1 MSASAASGS
10 ARQQLDGERSKIRHG
25 TSVKEDESLIEF
37 KAITKRYPDS
47 VALDNVDLRVESREL
62 FVLVGPSGSGKTT
75 LLKMVNR
82 LVVPTTGQVLIDG
95 EDVATSNVQT
105 LRQHIGYVLQSS
117 ALFPNMTVMQNAAVQ
132 LEALGWAKDK
142 IRDRI
147 NYLLQVV
154 DLDPATYTGR
164 KPDELS
170 GGEAQ
175 RVGIVRALAG
185 NPKLMLMDEP
195 FSALDPV
202 SKEQLQDLILRLHR
216 EVETTIIFV
225 THDMREAV
233 RLADRLAVIHNGVLQ
248 QVGEPATILRQ
259 PANAFVKDFFRGIV
273 STHQTLAEVVAAG
286 FGQPVTNDDA
296 TVLPLT
302 TSIFTWAGMIQDAPA
317 TAIVAGDRRLTGADL
332 LKYLASLRTEDRTID

>member
-1 MSASAASGS
+1 M
-10 ARQQLDGERSKIRHG
+10 
-25 TSVKEDESLIEF
+25 IEF